1 MMSKSFQLLS
11 IGVVCSILFSSMAAA
26 KTPLRKATV
35 AQTENATAT
44 TTQTPN
50 ITGTWKVSLS
60 EEGRAATYIFTQKG
74 NVLTGTMKGL
84 PFGDMPISGT
94 IANDGKLSF
103 SGKMKN
109 MKFSFAGMLTGQ
121 TMKGTADLPI
131 GRKNWTATK

>member
-1 MMSKSFQLLS
+1 MSKSFQLLS
-11 IGVVCSILFSSMAAA
+11 MSVVCSILFSSMAGA

-35 AQTENATAT
+35 AQAENATAT
-44 TTQTPN
+44 TTKTPHVA
-50 ITGTWKVSLS
+50 GTWKVLLS
-60 EEGRAATYIFTQKG
+60 EEGRAATYIFAQKG

-94 IANDGKLSF
+94 ISNDGKLSF
-103 SGKMKN
+103 SGKMRS
-109 MKFSFAGMLTGQ
+109 MKFSFAGTLTGQ